1 MSTWLGVGGVVV
13 VAEELCP
20 AAKEIAE
27 RKAAY
32 RKILVCIVD
41 EEEMDGGMDIQI
53 GYAIG
58 FLDGETRE
66 IILQEPDGLRL

>member
-1 MSTWLGVGGVVV
+1 MGLGGVVV

-32 RKILVCIVD
+32 KKILVCILD
-41 EEEMDGGMDIQI
+41 EE
-53 GYAIG
+53 
-58 FLDGETRE
+58 
-66 IILQEPDGLRL
+66 RLKI